1 MRLTRPSWSAYALI
15 MGRCCTGYTA
25 ISGGMPGMTHSYQTQ
40 MGCLRLLRDTN
51 PPLVMA
57 ASRLKCHQKKCAG
70 FVVEGV
76 RNVRY
81 DTPRTGD
88 FRPLRH
94 VLPQHTVVL
103 GLLTTKSAALE
114 DASAVEA
121 RIREASQ
128 YVPLERLALSPQ
140 CGFASVEAG
149 NPLTPAD
156 QEAKLRLVS
165 EVARRVWHA

>member
-76 RNVRY
+76 RNVSSTMTRLAQGG
-81 DTPRTGD
+81 DKTADHVAQEGSFRLVFRRGFHPDQTKGDRETLVVPRGD
-88 FRPLRH
+88 QQGKANPEKPRLMLAFPSLLGQRIFRP
-94 VLPQHTVVL
+94 
-103 GLLTTKSAALE
+103 
-114 DASAVEA
+114 
-121 RIREASQ
+121 
-128 YVPLERLALSPQ
+128 PL
-140 CGFASVEAG
+140 
-149 NPLTPAD
+149 
-156 QEAKLRLVS
+156 
-165 EVARRVWHA
+165 

>member
-76 RNVRY
+76 RNVRLQV
-81 DTPRTGD
+81 TPVQTRREEALDRAVTAAFAGPA
-88 FRPLRH
+88 RQTSHGHTTTHR
-94 VLPQHTVVL
+94 QH
-103 GLLTTKSAALE
+103 
-114 DASAVEA
+114 
-121 RIREASQ
+121 
-128 YVPLERLALSPQ
+128 RLDHP
-140 CGFASVEAG
+140 
-149 NPLTPAD
+149 P
-156 QEAKLRLVS
+156 
-165 EVARRVWHA
+165 